1 MPNDIYNLYKLIHP
15 HQSNKPYEININKCI
30 NILKNIDSDFNY
42 KNIDFTSWSYVTRQL
57 PSNIFD
63 YDKLNI
69 IIHPFYETF
78 HYGYKYQ
85 NLFTGDKNYI
95 IYVVPDKYN
104 NNKAELH
111 IVLKDLIY
119 EIDSVVIFILL
130 NILFL
135 QKNKFDNKYKDS
147 FILCKDQMLD
157 GCQRHNCN
165 IYGIKNTL
173 NKLKLNANTLNNT
186 IKYSKILNKISKKS
200 KVHKSKLIMTKM
212 SKISKIS
219 KTGKT
224 SKMSKDKKNINSL
237 YFNSLNNDNVK
248 NICDESVSRLYN
260 SKMQK
265 IIKYN
270 NIPQYTI
277 TYNSM
282 NYTLAELKLIKIWN
296 KWSTN
301 IYDIIK
307 NHHKNF
313 HKEQY
318 DAKVNNTK
326 VNNDDF
332 YLHTVVGMKQTS
344 TFLTKLYPKVIL
356 SKDDELYNIINN
368 ESNIYK
374 KFDLYLKHF
383 IDIKNKYN
391 VDNKLIEI
399 LDNFYNEN
407 VIKIKNDINTSC
419 SGIIICLEQYLKNL
433 KKLSNLYDIYYDPIF
448 DKMKNCKNTY
458 ILFTN
463 NLFGMNSYYMS
474 NSINN
479 VFKQN
484 LKSMNS
490 IGSCGGSSKNVKLGD
505 FIVSNNINCWSNIIN
520 TNINKNIYENMSPY
534 INSLKNINNYNTYSG
549 KIIKHIENVEDLNYL
564 VNNTK
569 IHFGKT
575 CTVSV
580 IPFETKKLLTLLN
593 ENNILSVE
601 MENYWIK
608 KGCPNVNGV
617 YAQYVSD
624 LIGNDEYK
632 FINKQ
637 QYSKFLYSENLSNSL
652 LRLTL
657 ASIIF

>member
-1 MPNDIYNLYKLIHP
+1 MPNDIYNLYNLIHP
-15 HQSNKPYEININKCI
+15 LQTNKPYKININKCI

-42 KNIDFTSWSYVTRQL
+42 KNIDFTSWSYITRQL

-63 YDKLNI
+63 YDNLDI

-95 IYVVPDKYN
+95 IYIIPDKYN

-147 FILCKDQMLD
+147 IILCKDQMLN
-157 GCQRHNCN
+157 GCQRYNCN
-165 IYGIKNTL
+165 VYGIKNTL

-186 IKYSKILNKISKKS
+186 IKYSNILNKISKKS
-200 KVHKSKLIMTKM
+200 KMTKSKMTK
-212 SKISKIS
+212 
-219 KTGKT
+219 
-224 SKMSKDKKNINSL
+224 SKMTKSKMTKSKQSINS
-237 YFNSLNNDNVK
+237 FNNVNLINNL
-248 NICDESVSRLYN
+248 CDESYSKLYN
-260 SKMQK
+260 SKLQK

-296 KWSTN
+296 KWSYN
-301 IYDIIK
+301 IYNIIK
-307 NHHKNF
+307 NHHKDKNTN
-313 HKEQY
+313 
-318 DAKVNNTK
+318 DTK
-326 VNNDDF
+326 VNDTKTNDDNF
-332 YLHTVVGMKQTS
+332 NLHTIVGMKQTS
-344 TFLTKLYPKVIL
+344 IFLTKLYPKITL
-356 SKDDELYNIINN
+356 SKDDELYDIINN

-407 VIKIKNDINTSC
+407 VIKIKNDLNTSC

-520 TNINKNIYENMSPY
+520 TKINKNIYENMSPY
-534 INSLKNINNYNTYSG
+534 TNSLKNINSYNTYSG
-549 KIIKHIENVEDLNYL
+549 KIIKNIENTEDLNYL

-575 CTVSV
+575 CTVSI
-580 IPFETKKLLTLLN
+580 IPFETKNLLTLLN
-593 ENNILSVE
+593 ENNILGVE

-637 QYSKFLYSENLSNSL
+637 QYSKILYSENLSNSL

-657 ASIIF
+657 ASIIFNCNFTL